1 MNIQS
6 EIQAE
11 IARQVGQMMMDMIAA
26 QITNRCLSERVSVLE
41 RDLNE
46 DSPVASANKD
56 T

>member
-26 QITNRCLSERVSVLE
+26 QITNRHLSERVSVLE
-41 RDLNE
+41 KSVDE
-46 DSPVASANKD
+46 DMPNVSSVE
-56 T
+56 